1 MRSSKSCLMYL
12 DAERSS
18 SKGGHSSRSR
28 EPTAHSGAVVSL
40 TFTPD
45 ANHLVS
51 LGKDNQLRLWDA
63 FSGRN
68 TLVNYGRVP
77 LSSAVNHMTETC
89 LQMSVSPDE
98 LVFVPSG
105 ANLLMFGLHDGV
117 CKKQLKGH
125 FEPITCCAY
134 NSALNEV
141 YTGSRDRNI
150 LVWDTAKETDTTD
163 EKGKSTGGSVYSML
177 SSTGRSNNSSTTAQQ
192 DNWSDED

>member
-1 MRSSKSCLMYL
+1 MYL

-18 SKGGHSSRSR
+18 SIGGAASLSRA
-28 EPTAHSGAVVSL
+28 PTAHSGAVVSL
-40 TFTPD
+40 AFTPD

-51 LGKDNQLRLWDA
+51 LGKDNQLRLWDS

-77 LSSAVNHMTETC
+77 LSTGVNHAIETC
-89 LQMSVSPDE
+89 VQMSVSSDE
-98 LVFVPSG
+98 LAFVPSG
-105 ANLLMFGLHDGV
+105 ANLLMFGVQDGV

-125 FEPITCCAY
+125 FEPITCCVY
-134 NSALNEV
+134 NPALNEV

-150 LVWDTAKETDTTD
+150 LIWDTTRETAVDWSSSSSFSE
-163 EKGKSTGGSVYSML
+163 EKNSRQSAYSVL
-177 SSTGRSNNSSTTAQQ
+177 SSTGRPNNNNNTTTGQ